1 MHAVVLGASGY
12 IGSHLVPRLA
22 ARGVQVRAVARN
34 LATLEARGWAGVECV
49 AADALRPETL
59 DAALAGA
66 DTLYYL
72 VHSMGSGSDFPRL
85 DRAGARNVRRAAER
99 AGVRRIIY
107 LGGLQPPGDTSAHL
121 ESRAETGEILR
132 DGPIP
137 VTELRAGIIVGAGS
151 AAFEVI
157 RDLAFHL
164 PVMITP
170 RWVRSRTQP
179 IALDD
184 LLEYLVRVA
193 EEPATAGRTLDVG
206 GPEVL
211 SYAEMMQ
218 QFARFATGRRILILP
233 VPVLTPRLSS
243 YWLDLVTAVPANV
256 VRPLI
261 EGLRHDLLADDAA
274 IRALIPLHLHTYVE
288 AIGSALALER
298 SASVPARWTE
308 GAMAY
313 RGQRPDIAYFSR
325 SAGASVDADV
335 SVEAAWGAIAS
346 IGGRAG
352 WPSYDWLW
360 RLRGV
365 MDRLIGGP
373 GMRRGRR
380 HPTEVRAGDTIDWW
394 RVVALEPGRRLTLV
408 AEMRVPGSAVLE
420 LEAVPIEGGRT
431 RITATSY
438 FHPAGIWGL
447 LYWIALIPVH
457 KRIFLTLAEGLARRA
472 AMAVPATPVA
482 PAA

>member
-1 MHAVVLGASGY
+1 MRAVILGASGY

-22 ARGVQVRAVARN
+22 ARGVEVRAVARN
-34 LATLEARGWAGVECV
+34 LPALEARGWAGVECV
-49 AADALRPETL
+49 AADVLRPETL

-72 VHSMGSGSDFPRL
+72 VHSMGSGSDFPKL

-99 AGVRRIIY
+99 AGVRRIVY
-107 LGGLQPPGDTSAHL
+107 LGGLQPPGDSSAHL

-164 PVMITP
+164 PVMVTP

-193 EEPATAGRTLDVG
+193 EEPAAAGRTFDVG
-206 GPEVL
+206 GPDVL
-211 SYAEMMQ
+211 SYADMMQ
-218 QFARFATGRRILILP
+218 EFARVTTGRRIIIIP

-256 VRPLI
+256 ARPLI

-274 IRALIPLHLHTYVE
+274 IRALIPIELHTYADAVRRALDLEQSE
-288 AIGSALALER
+288 A
-298 SASVPARWTE
+298 VPARWTE

-313 RGQRPDIAYFSR
+313 RGQRPDIAYYSR
-325 SAGASVDADV
+325 SAGASVEVDV
-335 SVEAAWGAIAS
+335 PVDAAWSAIAS
-346 IGGRAG
+346 VGGRAG

-360 RLRGV
+360 RMRGIL
-365 MDRLIGGP
+365 DRAVGGP

-380 HPTEVRAGDTIDWW
+380 HPTEVRTGDTIDWW
-394 RVVALEPGRRLTLV
+394 RVAAMEPGRRLTLV
-408 AEMRVPGSAVLE
+408 AEMRVPGAAVLE
-420 LEAVPIEGGRT
+420 LEATPIEDGRT

-438 FHPAGIWGL
+438 FHPAGLWGL
-447 LYWIALIPVH
+447 LYWFALIPVH
-457 KRIFLTLAEGLARRA
+457 RRIFQTLAEGLARRA
-472 AMAVPATPVA
+472 QARAGGAR
-482 PAA
+482 